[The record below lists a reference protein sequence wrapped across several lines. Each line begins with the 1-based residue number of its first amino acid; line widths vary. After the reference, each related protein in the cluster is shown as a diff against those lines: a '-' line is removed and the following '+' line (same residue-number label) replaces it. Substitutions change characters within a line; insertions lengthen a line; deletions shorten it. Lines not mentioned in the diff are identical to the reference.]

1 MQLDCIYNDFKDA
14 MNDRLPDVALNQTP
28 AALAPLDWVGMQG
41 IALPLLIEE
50 EGVAGAVP
58 ARADIHVDLPSPQVK
73 GIHMSRLYLLLDA
86 WAGKTGVDG
95 AGLSALL
102 QSVVASH
109 ADCGATG
116 ARLALGFELLCR
128 RGALV
133 TPGLAGWKAYPVTID
148 AVWRAGVL
156 ELHAGVT
163 VAYSSTCPCSAAL
176 SRQLLAQAFEQR
188 FGSQVVLKPAEAQA
202 WLLEHGSLATPHSQR
217 SLAQVKV
224 QLALNAPL
232 RLIEL
237 IDLVETALAT
247 PVQTAVK
254 RADEQA
260 FARLNGGNLMYVED
274 AARRLRL
281 ALDGQYLAA
290 QVTVRHLESL
300 HAHDAVAF
308 ASLAKAG
315 A

>member
-1 MQLDCIYNDFKDA
+1 
-14 MNDRLPDVALNQTP
+14 MNDCLPDVALNQTP
-28 AALAPLDWVGMQG
+28 AALAPLYWVGMQG

-116 ARLALGFELLCR
+116 ARLALGCELLCR

-202 WLLEHGSLATPHSQR
+202 WLLEHGSLATPHSQH
-217 SLAQVKV
+217 SLAQVRV
-224 QLALNAPL
+224 QLAPNAPL
-232 RLIEL
+232 RLLEL
-237 IDLVETALAT
+237 IDLIETALAT